1 MLFCQKW
8 LKTNFASTLLPI
20 TLKTISKHHF
30 SAPFTYTES
39 LSKFEILTKIPRGYS
54 MHFGQKRLKANF
66 ASTLLPITL
75 KTISKH
81 HFSAPFTHTDSFS
94 KFEILTKIPRG

>member
-1 MLFCQKW
+1 MLFGQKR
-8 LKTNFASTLLPI
+8 LKIHFSSTLLPI

-75 KTISKH
+75 KTISR
-81 HFSAPFTHTDSFS
+81 SSFLGS
-94 KFEILTKIPRG
+94 FYPYRQFEQI